1 MRVLLKWNNKLIAAE
16 IIEVSVCNKDDY
28 CIELPDNVIVL
39 HLLCAQRYEDC
50 EEGHWNFQIFCKS
63 KEQAESIVRELYL
76 TGMADLTVYEKYT
89 FVNLTDEIT
98 DEEWE
103 RINEIHKEFTSEK
116 KTAHF
121 MDKQNEGLKP
131 DWERENREKY
141 AWEE

>member
-39 HLLCAQRYEDC
+39 HLLCAQRYENC

-63 KEQAESIVRELYL
+63 KEQAESFVKTLYYEGFL
-76 TGMADLTVYEKYT
+76 DLTEYEKYT
-89 FVNLTDEIT
+89 YANIDEDL
-98 DEEWE
+98 DENDFEQIKNIAKNNNIPQQPDTE
-103 RINEIHKEFTSEK
+103 
-116 KTAHF
+116 
-121 MDKQNEGLKP
+121 KP

>member
-63 KEQAESIVRELYL
+63 KEQAESFVKTLYYEGFL
-76 TGMADLTVYEKYT
+76 DLTEYEKYT
-89 FVNLTDEIT
+89 YANIDEDF
-98 DEEWE
+98 DENDFEQIKNIAKNKNTPQQPDTEKPEWE
-103 RINEIHKEFTSEK
+103 R
-116 KTAHF
+116 
-121 MDKQNEGLKP
+121 D
-131 DWERENREKY
+131 NREKY
-141 AWEE
+141 AWE